1 MTPEQTIQDMLTNG
15 QLININDK
23 VTLQI
28 FDAKILDEDTA
39 VFQMIG
45 YSSDLD
51 AYVTM
56 NYCANIS
63 DARRFGEYLID
74 LANKYDPQTVEG
86 VQTEVKTKKTKK

>member
-28 FDAKILDEDTA
+28 FDAKILDEDTP

-74 LANKYDPQTVEG
+74 LVNKYDPQTVEG

>member
-74 LANKYDPQTVEG
+74 LSNKYDPQTVEG

>member
-1 MTPEQTIQDMLTNG
+1 MTPEQTIKDMLTNG

-28 FDAKILDEDTA
+28 FDAKILDKDTA

-45 YSSDLD
+45 CSNDLD

-56 NYCANIS
+56 NYCANMS

-74 LANKYDPQTVEG
+74 LANKYDSQTVEG
-86 VQTEVKTKKTKK
+86 VQAEVKTKKAKK